1 MQCKNCGKI
10 TKNKFFC
17 CRECKQEYKFKHSRK
32 KRSKL
37 EKYLVKQIKTEFKN
51 LKVIS
56 NDREVLHENLELDIY
71 LPDINIAFEING
83 KMHYEFIKYFHHK
96 LINFINQQV
105 RDNRKRLLCYQNN
118 IQLIIIK
125 NFKVFS
131 EEFAREIYVKMIRPI
146 ILNKRI
152 IKI

>member
-1 MQCKNCGKI
+1 
-10 TKNKFFC
+10 
-17 CRECKQEYKFKHSRK
+17 
-32 KRSKL
+32 
-37 EKYLVKQIKTEFKN
+37 
-51 LKVIS
+51 
-56 NDREVLHENLELDIY
+56 
-71 LPDINIAFEING
+71 
-83 KMHYEFIKYFHHK
+83 MHYEFIKYFHHK